1 MKRYLQTKTNSDNYD
16 LFDAFN
22 DFFRP
27 VFYDEQGSL
36 RTNIKESETDY
47 ELDVEL
53 PGYTKDQIKISLEN
67 GYLTI
72 SAEKAEKEEDKDKR
86 YIRKEITESCS
97 RSYYVGEYVTDDQ
110 IKAKYENAVLSL
122 TVPKTQP
129 KKAEGKYIAIE

>member
-1 MKRYLQTKTNSDNYD
+1 MKRYLQTKTNSGNYD

-36 RTNIKESETDY
+36 RTDIKETAENY

-53 PGYTKDQIKISLEN
+53 PGYSKDQIKVSLDN
-67 GYLTI
+67 GYLTV
-72 SAEKAEKEEDKDKR
+72 SAEKSEKEEDKDKH

-97 RSYYVGEYVTDDQ
+97 RSYYVGDNVTDDA
-110 IKAKYENAVLSL
+110 IKAKYENGVLSL

>member
-1 MKRYLQTKTNSDNYD
+1 MRRYLQTNTNSDNYD

-27 VFYDEQGSL
+27 VFYDEKSTM
-36 RTNIKESETDY
+36 RTNIKESASDY

-53 PGYTKDQIKISLEN
+53 PGYTKEQIKVSLEN
-67 GYLTI
+67 GYLTVC
-72 SAEKAEKEEDKDKR
+72 AEKAEREEDKDKR

-97 RSYYVGEYVTDDQ
+97 RSFYVGEYVTDDQ
-110 IKAKYENAVLSL
+110 IKARYENGVLSL

-129 KKAEGKYIAIE
+129 KRVQGRYIEIA

>member
-1 MKRYLQTKTNSDNYD
+1 MRRYLQTKTNSGNYD

-27 VFYDEQGSL
+27 VFYDEQSSL

-53 PGYTKDQIKISLEN
+53 PGYTKEQIKISLES

-72 SAEKAEKEEDKDKR
+72 SAEKSEKEEDKDKH

-110 IKAKYENAVLSL
+110 IKAKYENGVLSL
-122 TVPKTQP
+122 IVPKSQP

>member
-1 MKRYLQTKTNSDNYD
+1 MRRYLQTKTNSDNYD

-27 VFYDEQGSL
+27 VFYDEQSAL

-53 PGYTKDQIKISLEN
+53 PGYSKDQIKVSLEN

-72 SAEKAEKEEDKDKR
+72 SAEKSEKEEDKDKR
-86 YIRKEITESCS
+86 YIRKEICESCS

-110 IKAKYENAVLSL
+110 ISAKYENGVLSL
-122 TVPKTQP
+122 SVPKVQP
-129 KKAEGKYIAIE
+129 KRAEGKYIAIE

>member
-27 VFYDEQGSL
+27 VFYDEQSAL
-36 RTNIKESETDY
+36 RTNIKESEDSY
-47 ELDVEL
+47 ELDIEL
-53 PGYTKDQIKISLEN
+53 PGYAKNQIKISLES
-67 GYLTI
+67 GYLTV
-72 SAEKAEKEEDKDKR
+72 SAEKGEKEEDKDKH

-110 IKAKYENAVLSL
+110 IKAKYENGILSL
-122 TVPKTQP
+122 TVPKSRP
-129 KKAEGKYIAIE
+129 KRTEGKYIAID

>member
-1 MKRYLQTKTNSDNYD
+1 MRRYLQTKTNSDNYD

-27 VFYDEQGSL
+27 VFYDEQSAL
-36 RTNIKESETDY
+36 RTNIKESESAY

-53 PGYTKDQIKISLEN
+53 PGYAKDQIKISLEN
-67 GYLTI
+67 GYLTV
-72 SAEKAEKEEDKDKR
+72 SAEKSEKEEDKDKR

-110 IKAKYENAVLSL
+110 IKAKYENGVLSL
-122 TVPKTQP
+122 TVPKAQP
-129 KKAEGKYIAIE
+129 KKAEGKFIAIE

>member
-97 RSYYVGEYVTDDQ
+97 RSHYV
-110 IKAKYENAVLSL
+110 ENGVLSL

>member
-1 MKRYLQTKTNSDNYD
+1 MKRYLQTKTSSDNYD

-27 VFYDEQGSL
+27 VFYDEQSAL
-36 RTNIKESETDY
+36 RTNIKESDTNY

-53 PGYTKDQIKISLEN
+53 PGYTKDQIKVSLEN

-72 SAEKAEKEEDKDKR
+72 SAEKSEKEEDKDKH
-86 YIRKEITESCS
+86 YIRKEIAESCA

-110 IKAKYENAVLSL
+110 ITAKYENGVLSL
-122 TVPKTQP
+122 SVPKVQP